1 MIYSQVVAEDML
13 NTNQLKDY
21 KDVVIA
27 KRLEEL
33 HEDEV
38 QVMAFVG

>member
-1 MIYSQVVAEDML
+1 MH
-13 NTNQLKDY
+13 TNQLKDHE
-21 KDVVIA
+21 DELIA

-38 QVMAFVG
+38 QTMAFFG